1 MCSLISLAPCLTSAT
16 ATQMIHATVVSMRP
30 MLRCLWGRMFS
41 LISAYTFFPQDQKT
55 LERLLS
61 QLIAA
66 RLLAPPRKEDR
77 R

>member
-1 MCSLISLAPCLTSAT
+1 MTGVID
-16 ATQMIHATVVSMRP
+16 
-30 MLRCLWGRMFS
+30 MLH
-41 LISAYTFFPQDQKT
+41 YTFFPQDQKT
-55 LERLLS
+55 LERNHRLS

>member
-1 MCSLISLAPCLTSAT
+1 MTGVID
-16 ATQMIHATVVSMRP
+16 
-30 MLRCLWGRMFS
+30 MLH
-41 LISAYTFFPQDQKT
+41 YTFFPQDQKT

-61 QLIAA
+61 QLIA

>member
-1 MCSLISLAPCLTSAT
+1 MTGVID
-16 ATQMIHATVVSMRP
+16 
-30 MLRCLWGRMFS
+30 MLH
-41 LISAYTFFPQDQKT
+41 YTFFPQDQKT
-55 LERLLS
+55 LGLLS

>member
-1 MCSLISLAPCLTSAT
+1 MTGVID
-16 ATQMIHATVVSMRP
+16 
-30 MLRCLWGRMFS
+30 MLH
-41 LISAYTFFPQDQKT
+41 YTFVPQDQKT

-61 QLIAA
+61 QLLAA

>member
-1 MCSLISLAPCLTSAT
+1 MTARRGFFCPARDISSAAP
-16 ATQMIHATVVSMRP
+16 IHMTGVID
-30 MLRCLWGRMFS
+30 MLH
-41 LISAYTFFPQDQKT
+41 YTIFPQDQKT

>member
-1 MCSLISLAPCLTSAT
+1 MTGVID
-16 ATQMIHATVVSMRP
+16 
-30 MLRCLWGRMFS
+30 MLH
-41 LISAYTFFPQDQKT
+41 YTFFPQDQKT

-61 QLIAA
+61 QLSAA